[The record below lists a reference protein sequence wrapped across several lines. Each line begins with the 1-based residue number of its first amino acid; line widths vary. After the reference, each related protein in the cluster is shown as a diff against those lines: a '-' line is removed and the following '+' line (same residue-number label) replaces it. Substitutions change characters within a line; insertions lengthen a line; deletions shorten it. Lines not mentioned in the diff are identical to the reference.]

1 MPRTDD
7 DTVTARAGDTLD
19 ELVWR
24 TCALGPADLP
34 AVIALNPG
42 IADRG
47 PLLAAGTIVT
57 VPPAPTTPVTA
68 TRDLI
73 QLWD

>member
-1 MPRTDD
+1 MAT
-7 DTVTARAGDTLD
+7 TVTARAGDTLD
-19 ELVWR
+19 ELIWR
-24 TCALGPADLP
+24 TRALGPADLP

-42 IADRG
+42 IADAG
-47 PLLAAGTIVT
+47 PRLAAGTIVT
-57 VPPAPTTPVTA
+57 VPPAPATPATP

>member
-1 MPRTDD
+1 MA
-7 DTVTARAGDTLD
+7 DTVVARTGDTLD

-34 AVIALNPG
+34 GVIALNPG
-42 IADRG
+42 IADAG
-47 PLLAAGTIVT
+47 PVLPAGTIVA
-57 VPPAPTTPVTA
+57 VPPAPTTPA
-68 TRDLI
+68 TPIRDLI

>member
-1 MPRTDD
+1 MPGTD

-34 AVIALNPG
+34 AVITLNPG

-47 PLLAAGTIVT
+47 PLLAAGTIVN

>member
-1 MPRTDD
+1 MAE
-7 DTVTARAGDTLD
+7 TVTARTGDTLD

-34 AVIALNPG
+34 GVIALNPG
-42 IADRG
+42 IADAG
-47 PLLAAGTIVT
+47 PVLPAGTIVI
-57 VPPAPTTPVTA
+57 VPPAPTTPATP

>member
-1 MPRTDD
+1 MPATDSNI
-7 DTVTARAGDTLD
+7 VTARAGDTLD

-42 IADRG
+42 IADAG
-47 PLLAAGTIVT
+47 PVLPPGRLVV

-73 QLWD
+73 QLCD

>member
-1 MPRTDD
+1 MPGTDSNTVVART
-7 DTVTARAGDTLD
+7 GDTLD

-24 TCALGPADLP
+24 THALGPADLP
-34 AVIALNPG
+34 AVLALNPG
-42 IADRG
+42 LADAG
-47 PLLAAGTIVT
+47 PVLAAGTIIT
-57 VPPAPTTPVTA
+57 VPPAPTLPATP

>member
-1 MPRTDD
+1 MA

-34 AVIALNPG
+34 GVIALNPG
-42 IADRG
+42 IANAG
-47 PLLAAGTIVT
+47 PVLPAGTIVT
-57 VPPAPTTPVTA
+57 VPPAPTAPATP